1 MFTNFDDYFWQC
13 FHFPLTG
20 LMKMFFVN
28 VLQVVEVEMD
38 VEYNGGF
45 QLSIDADLVSQL
57 L

>member
-1 MFTNFDDYFWQC
+1 
-13 FHFPLTG
+13 
-20 LMKMFFVN
+20 MFFVN

-57 L
+57 